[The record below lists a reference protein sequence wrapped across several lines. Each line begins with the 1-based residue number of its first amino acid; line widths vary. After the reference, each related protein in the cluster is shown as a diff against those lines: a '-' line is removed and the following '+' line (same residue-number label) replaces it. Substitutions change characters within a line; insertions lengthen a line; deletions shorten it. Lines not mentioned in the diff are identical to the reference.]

1 MSSVRIIALN
11 SLAMLAFA
19 GNSLLCRA
27 ALATTTIDAASF
39 TTVRLIAGAVTLW
52 AIGLRLH
59 SKRRGGENW
68 GAALLLFCYAA
79 SFSFA
84 YINLSAGTGALLLF
98 GAVQVTMIGVGLLSG
113 ERLNWQQLL
122 GFICAFA
129 GLSVLVTPGVEAP
142 SFLGSVL
149 MLGAGVAWGLYS
161 IRGHNA
167 GNPIQKTGGNF
178 LRAVPLAL
186 VTSLMFY
193 RQMSLDGMGIG
204 LAAASGGLTSGVG
217 YAIWYTVLPALQTTS
232 AATVQLCVPILATF
246 GGVVL
251 LSEPIT
257 LRLTVSSLAVLGG
270 IALFILNRDR
280 SRRSGAPTTR

>member
-1 MSSVRIIALN
+1 MSSLRIIALT

-19 GNSLLCRA
+19 GNSLLCRS

-52 AIGLRLH
+52 LIGLRH
-59 SKRRGGENW
+59 QSKPQKRGNW
-68 GAALLLFCYAA
+68 QSALLLFCYAA
-79 SFSFA
+79 GFSFA

-113 ERLNWQQLL
+113 ERLNWQQLV

-129 GLSVLVTPGVEAP
+129 GLSVLLAPGLEAP
-142 SFLGSVL
+142 SFLGSAL
-149 MLGAGVAWGLYS
+149 MVGAGVAWGLYS
-161 IRGHNA
+161 VRGRSA
-167 GNPIQKTGGNF
+167 GNPIQKTGVNF
-178 LRAVPLAL
+178 LRTVPFAFAM
-186 VTSLMFY
+186 SLMFY

-204 LAAASGGLTSGVG
+204 LATASGGLASGVG

-251 LSEPIT
+251 LAEPIT
-257 LRLTVSSLAVLGG
+257 LRLTISSLAVLGG
-270 IALFILNRDR
+270 IALFILNQDR
-280 SRRSGAPTTR
+280 SNGSDTPGTR